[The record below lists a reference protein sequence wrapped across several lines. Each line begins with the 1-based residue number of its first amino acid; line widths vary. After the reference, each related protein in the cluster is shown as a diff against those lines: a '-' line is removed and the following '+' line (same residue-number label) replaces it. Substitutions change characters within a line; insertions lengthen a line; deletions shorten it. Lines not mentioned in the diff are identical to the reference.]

1 MRGSAVS
8 LANSGGGEMLQRFGE
23 EIWAANGP
31 TVSVAGFDY
40 PTRMIVIR
48 LSDGALFLWSPK
60 AFSSGLQRAVDRLG
74 PVRHIVAPNTLHHAF
89 IGDWQKA
96 YPDAKSY
103 AVPQL
108 RAKRPDLK
116 WDSDLDD
123 TPAAA
128 WSKDIDQVVVRG
140 NRITTEVVFFHRHS
154 RTAIFTDLIQ
164 HFEPEWFKGWRAVVA
179 RLDLLTAPQPT
190 VPRKFRVTFYDRS
203 LARNALQR
211 IMAWPTE
218 AVLAAH
224 SEPIP
229 HDGRDAIAHAFE
241 WLLGR

>member
-1 MRGSAVS
+1 
-8 LANSGGGEMLQRFGE
+8 MLQRFGE
-23 EIWAANGP
+23 EIWTADGP
-31 TVSVAGFDY
+31 TISVAGFDY

-48 LSDGALFLWSPK
+48 LSDGTLFIWSTT
-60 AFSSGLQRAVDRLG
+60 AFSSDLQAAIERLG
-74 PVRHIVAPNTLHHAF
+74 PVRHIVAPNTLHHSF
-89 IGDWQKA
+89 IGDWQRA
-96 YPDAKSY
+96 DPDATSH

-108 RAKRPDLK
+108 RAKRPDLT

-128 WSKDIDQVVVRG
+128 WSNDIDQIVVRG

-154 RTAIFTDLIQ
+154 RTAIFADLIQ
-164 HFEPEWFKGWRAVVA
+164 HFEPGWFKGWRALVA
-179 RLDLLTAPQPT
+179 RLDLLTAPKPT
-190 VPRKFRVTFYDRS
+190 VPRKFQVTFHDRN
-203 LARNALQR
+203 LARNALER

-224 SEPIP
+224 SAPIP
-229 HDGRDAIAHAFE
+229 HDGRDAIAHAFG